1 MRRDENFVPRSM
13 QTKRNLQSPSL
24 IISEDHK
31 WLIFA
36 FFLLRKKR
44 SNACSHCGHRW
55 INKIK
60 SQDSG
65 KPSNFRHLL
74 LLKYLF
80 KMIVSIIFN
89 STKRL
94 LLSLFFHFPHDII
107 ANFHITNYLG
117 SQWRNRLIPQ
127 LRVRSFGM
135 IRIRISDPR
144 SLGSW

>member
-1 MRRDENFVPRSM
+1 MGKRDYNILSQRFKLRHNLEGCPIHFWPTMRRDERFVPRSR

-36 FFLLRKKR
+36 FFLLRKR
-44 SNACSHCGHRW
+44 QSNACSHCGHRW

-74 LLKYLF
+74 LLKNF
-80 KMIVSIIFN
+80 FVSIIFN

-94 LLSLFFHFPHDII
+94 FLPLFFHLPHED
-107 ANFHITNYLG
+107 H
-117 SQWRNRLIPQ
+117 
-127 LRVRSFGM
+127 
-135 IRIRISDPR
+135 
-144 SLGSW
+144 